1 MILLDRVTKT
11 YPGDGD
17 PVLDNISL
25 HIDPHEFVFLVG
37 KSGAGKSTLIKMIT
51 KEEEPD
57 SGKIIIGGIDLDYIK
72 RRHVPHYRRRLG
84 VVFQD
89 YKLLPTRT
97 VFENVAFALEI
108 AGASNREIERTVPKV
123 LDLVGLENKA
133 NKFPT
138 HLSGGERQRVSIA
151 RSVARQPKIL
161 IADEPT
167 GNLDKLTKTEIIEL
181 LQRINDL
188 GTTLLVTTHDES
200 IVNNLSKRVI
210 TLKAGKIV
218 DDQKLN
224 GVYRLDSEPEP
235 TEQPEPKIIHTP
247 IIQRIIAMR
256 PRGNARPVSY
266 STQVNN
272 QPQSKATLPPLKPA
286 EASPF
291 NGAVRST
298 KPSPKLSAKPAPSS
312 SKLATP
318 KPQPTAPKL
327 PATKNT
333 STLPTKAPAKTS
345 TKPSDTKPKA
355 NPKSSSTEK
364 PANAPK
370 PAAPAKKYDRDS
382 ANQWYAASK
391 PLRAAPKLSNL
402 SLGQTV
408 KLKPAPS
415 IKQAIKKSVHPGNQS
430 HGAHNNKPKQKRII

>member
-17 PVLDNISL
+17 PVLDNVSL

-57 SGKIIIGGIDLDYIK
+57 SGKIVIGGIDLDYIK

-123 LDLVGLENKA
+123 LDLVGLESKA

-200 IVNNLSKRVI
+200 IVNNLSKRVV

-218 DDQKLN
+218 DDQKAN
-224 GVYRLDSEPEP
+224 GVYRLDSEPTPKE
-235 TEQPEPKIIHTP
+235 TSEPKATHTP
-247 IIQRIIAMR
+247 IIQRIITMR
-256 PRGNARPVSY
+256 SR
-266 STQVNN
+266 NN
-272 QPQSKATLPPLKPA
+272 PQSNGYSMRVDNGAPQPKNNPL
-286 EASPF
+286 

-298 KPSPKLSAKPAPSS
+298 KTPPKASTNAKA
-312 SKLATP
+312 KTETTKTP
-318 KPQPTAPKL
+318 KP
-327 PATKNT
+327 TK
-333 STLPTKAPAKTS
+333 PAKATV
-345 TKPSDTKPKA
+345 
-355 NPKSSSTEK
+355 
-364 PANAPK
+364 
-370 PAAPAKKYDRDS
+370 PAKKYDQDS
-382 ANQWYAASK
+382 ANQWYTASK
-391 PLRAAPKLSNL
+391 PLKAAPKLSNL
-402 SLGQTV
+402 GLGRTV

-415 IKQAIKKSVHPGNQS
+415 IKQVVKKSPT
-430 HGAHNNKPKQKRII
+430 HNIKPKQKRVV

>member
-1 MILLDRVTKT
+1 MILLDHVTKT

-17 PVLDNISL
+17 PVLDNVSL

-51 KEEEPD
+51 KEELPD
-57 SGKIIIGGIDLDYIK
+57 SGKIVIGGIDLDFVK

-108 AGASNREIERTVPKV
+108 AGMSNREIQRTVPKV
-123 LDLVGLENKA
+123 LDLVGLEHKA

-200 IVNNLSKRVI
+200 IVNNLSKRVV
-210 TLKAGKIV
+210 TLKSGRIV
-218 DDQKLN
+218 DDQKYH
-224 GVYRLDSEPEP
+224 GVYRLDSEPQP
-235 TEQPEPKIIHTP
+235 ATEPEPKIIRTP
-247 IIQRIIAMR
+247 IIQRIVTNRARSSAQPMTFSMR
-256 PRGNARPVSY
+256 IDHHTDP
-266 STQVNN
+266 T
-272 QPQSKATLPPLKPA
+272 K
-286 EASPF
+286 ASPL

-298 KPSPKLSAKPAPSS
+298 KTTVKPNLKPAPSPAKAPTTNHKS
-312 SKLATP
+312 TITKPVAKTTSKSTSAKATP
-318 KPQPTAPKL
+318 APKT
-327 PATKNT
+327 PAT
-333 STLPTKAPAKTS
+333 
-345 TKPSDTKPKA
+345 TKPVT
-355 NPKSSSTEK
+355 
-364 PANAPK
+364 
-370 PAAPAKKYDRDS
+370 PAKKYDRDS
-382 ANQWYAASK
+382 ANQWYTASK
-391 PLRAAPKLSNL
+391 PLRAAPKLSKL
-402 SLGQTV
+402 SPGQTV

-415 IKQAIKKSVHPGNQS
+415 IKQVVKKQANAIAKS
-430 HGAHNNKPKQKRII
+430 KQKRII